1 MKISKLLFF
10 FVIAGLLLFSINSC
24 DDYLGGNTN
33 VDPNSVFEDDVSLN
47 DMLAPIIV
55 TTTDTH
61 FNIAFT
67 TSQYAQHTSFVGDTD
82 KHEQSEL
89 TGAWT
94 NIYLTSLNNLDVMEK
109 KARDSDANHFLG
121 IAHVLQAINLGLA
134 TNTWED
140 IPYSEAFTEGNFTPS
155 YDSQESIYQEIQSLL
170 DDAISSLQQPASEI
184 IQPGSE
190 DLIFNGDIDRWI
202 RAANSLKAR
211 YHIHLTNKGAVD
223 AANNALN
230 ALSNAMESNED
241 DVQVNYTSRNLNPWH
256 TSAFLARQTGNPAP
270 VHSDQIISSMNG
282 TTYPEVD
289 PRLPIIA
296 DNGGD
301 SQFYGSVN
309 GNFGINTQAQD
320 NLSNTVFNGES
331 WHTRD
336 SSPILMITYAET
348 KFIEAEA
355 EFLVA
360 NSGSFQATGAN
371 AAAYEAYLEG
381 IRANMDKL
389 GVSQADRDAYLSD
402 PNVAVGTANLT
413 MELIMKEKYKAL
425 FLNPETF
432 NDLRRYNFDDTIFR
446 GLELPEDHNSVL
458 NGQWIQR
465 AVYPSSEFSRNEDQ
479 VRQAEKAID
488 QPMWF
493 YN

>member
-1 MKISKLLFF
+1 MKISKNLFF
-10 FVIAGLLLFSINSC
+10 TVIAGLLLFTLSSC

-55 TTTDTH
+55 STSDTH
-61 FNIAFT
+61 FSIAFT

-82 KHEQSEL
+82 KHEQSQL

-94 NIYLTSLNNLDVMEK
+94 NIYLTSLNNLNVMER
-109 KARDSDANHFLG
+109 KAREIDSNRFLG
-121 IAHVLQAINLGLA
+121 IVHVLQAINLGLA
-134 TNTWED
+134 TNAWED
-140 IPYSEAFTEGNFTPS
+140 IPYSEAFSEGNFTPA
-155 YDSQESIYQEIQSLL
+155 YDSQQSIYQEIQTLL
-170 DDAISSLQQPASEI
+170 DSAISALQQPGPEI
-184 IQPGSE
+184 NPPGNE
-190 DLIFNGDIDRWI
+190 DLIFGGDIDRWI
-202 RAANSLKAR
+202 RAAHSLKAR
-211 YHIHLTNKGAVD
+211 YHIQLTNKGAVD
-223 AANNALN
+223 AANNSLS
-230 ALSNAMESNED
+230 ALSNAMESNDD

-289 PRLPIIA
+289 PRLSIIA
-296 DNGGD
+296 DNGGEA
-301 SQFYGSVN
+301 QFYGSVN
-309 GNFGINTQAQD
+309 GSFGINTQAPD
-320 NLSNTVFNGES
+320 NLSNTVFTGET
-331 WHTRD
+331 WHSQA
-336 SSPILMITYAET
+336 SSPILMITFSET

-355 EFLVA
+355 EFLIA
-360 NSGSFQATGAN
+360 NSGDYQATGAN
-371 AAAYEAYLEG
+371 AEAYEAYLEG
-381 IRANMDKL
+381 IEANMDKL
-389 GVSQADRDAYLSD
+389 GVTQADRDAYLTD
-402 PNVAVGTANLT
+402 PNVAVGASNLT

-425 FLNPETF
+425 FLNPEAF
-432 NDLRRYNFDDTIFR
+432 NDLRRYNFDNTIFR
-446 GLELPEDHNSVL
+446 NLELPEDHNSVL

-479 VRQAEKAID
+479 VRQVEKPID